1 MSSSPTSVHTLLRH
15 ISAQED
21 TQGARPASQPAMLD
35 SPQTGCGAPAVGVH
49 SVHALPYAPFPVL
62 PPPKFT
68 VLGASPGPALSLPQ
82 GHTRGGRWRGGVR
95 LPGDRMQPGAA
106 GAPQQ
111 HPGLWGAGGP
121 PGPFCHLSPD
131 CGPRSLPRVSQGPQ
145 TCGNGLSPGPAAI
158 WDLCSLGLPSFSLWP
173 RFLMSHPP
181 PAPHTHGLMSFC
193 WTSRPSSLGLGL
205 LASCL

>member
-1 MSSSPTSVHTLLRH
+1 MSSSPISVHTLLRH
-15 ISAQED
+15 ISAEED
-21 TQGARPASQPAMLD
+21 TQGAHPASQPAMLD

-49 SVHALPYAPFPVL
+49 SVRAFPYAPFPVL

-106 GAPQQ
+106 GAQQQ

-131 CGPRSLPRVSQGPQ
+131 CGPRSICTL
-145 TCGNGLSPGPAAI
+145 GNFTRGCFRGEPGPP
-158 WDLCSLGLPSFSLWP
+158 LGSSC
-173 RFLMSHPP
+173 
-181 PAPHTHGLMSFC
+181 PHTPGAPGLR
-193 WTSRPSSLGLGL
+193 TLPPSPLP
-205 LASCL
+205 ATPPHRCEEVHAI